1 MTITADAALSTSTG
15 DYTIDPVHSY
25 VGFAVRH
32 AGLSLIRG
40 SFTAFTGSGHFDGTN
55 PAAIS
60 LELVIDAASIDTH
73 SAERDGHLRSA
84 DFFAVDTYPS
94 LRFAS
99 RSVELL
105 GDGRFRVHGELTV
118 RDITKPVVVDF
129 EFTGAA
135 TDPFGFERI
144 GFRGTT
150 TVKRSDWGLA
160 WNVPMAAGRFLVGDT
175 AHLEFEVEALP
186 KTT

>member
-1 MTITADAALSTSTG
+1 MTLTAEAALSTSTG
-15 DYTIDPVHSY
+15 DYAIDPVHSY

-40 SFTAFTGSGHFDGTN
+40 SFTRFTGSGHLDSTN
-55 PAAIS
+55 PAATS

-73 SAERDGHLRSA
+73 SADRDGHLRSA
-84 DFFAVDTYPS
+84 DFFDVDTYPS

-99 RSVELL
+99 TSVERL
-105 GDGRFRVHGELTV
+105 DDARFRVHGDLTV
-118 RDITKPVVVDF
+118 RDVTRPVAVDF

-135 TDPFGFERI
+135 TDPFGFDRI
-144 GFRGTT
+144 GFRGTA

-186 KTT
+186 QAT